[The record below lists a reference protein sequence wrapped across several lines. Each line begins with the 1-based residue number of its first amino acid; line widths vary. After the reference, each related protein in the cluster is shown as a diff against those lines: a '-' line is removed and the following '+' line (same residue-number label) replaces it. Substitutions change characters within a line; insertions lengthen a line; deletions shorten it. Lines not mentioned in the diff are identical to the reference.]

1 MKVVQINAVYGVGST
16 GRIVEDIHKVLKKN
30 GHESYVFWAIKNS
43 DTSKDKQIFQIGN
56 VFDHKLHAIKRRIFL
71 NQGFNSKIATYK
83 LCKRIKEISPDIVHL
98 HNLHSNFI
106 NLPYLFK
113 FLRTNK
119 IKTLITLHDC
129 WMFTGMCTHYEK
141 WNSCLQWENG
151 CRECPAVNK
160 KRWDKVR
167 KMYQTKKECYSNNN
181 SLYVNGVSRWTTEA
195 AKFSMI
201 HAQKYTCIYN
211 WIDTNV
217 FKPSNAKK
225 KIMLKYNI
233 PEHHKIVLGVSQE
246 WSVEKGLNEFVKLSG
261 QMKNTVT
268 VILVGRSTDII
279 KRDNLIFI
287 GYTKDQEE
295 LAELYSAADLFM
307 NPSRMETFGL
317 VTVEAMACGTPV
329 VAYKNTGT
337 KELITDDTGWLV
349 KDGDIEAMLEL
360 VKKILA
366 SNQKK
371 SLITCRTHV
380 IDMFEKNRQLKKY
393 LSLYE
398 EICQ

>member
-1 MKVVQINAVYGVGST
+1 
-16 GRIVEDIHKVLKKN
+16 
-30 GHESYVFWAIKNS
+30 
-43 DTSKDKQIFQIGN
+43 
-56 VFDHKLHAIKRRIFL
+56 
-71 NQGFNSKIATYK
+71 
-83 LCKRIKEISPDIVHL
+83 
-98 HNLHSNFI
+98 
-106 NLPYLFK
+106 
-113 FLRTNK
+113 
-119 IKTLITLHDC
+119 
-129 WMFTGMCTHYEK
+129 
-141 WNSCLQWENG
+141 
-151 CRECPAVNK
+151 
-160 KRWDKVR
+160 
-167 KMYQTKKECYSNNN
+167 
-181 SLYVNGVSRWTTEA
+181 
-195 AKFSMI
+195 MI